1 METSVFLAV
10 LAAAALHALWNTQ
23 AKSGA
28 DRFLATMLVAIAC
41 GAIALPALPFV
52 PLPAA
57 AAWPWLLASG
67 VIHIGYFLYLARA
80 YQSGDLA
87 QVYPIARGTA
97 PLLVAVFGGGLL
109 AERLGGTAMAGLA
122 LLVPGLWLMAVR
134 GGRDLVRLSA
144 RPVLA
149 ALATAIFTAAY
160 TVVDGI
166 GVRASGHALSY
177 SLWLFAVMGVF
188 MLAVT
193 LYVRG
198 LAVVPQLLANW
209 KTGLGAGIMAVLAY
223 SIALWAMTQA
233 PVTQVAALR
242 ETSVLFAALFA
253 AVLLKEAL
261 TRWRIA
267 AIGLIVAGIVLLRL
281 G

>member
-28 DRFLATMLVAIAC
+28 DRFLSTMLVAIAS
-41 GAIALPALPFV
+41 GTISAPLLPFV

-97 PLLVAVFGGGLL
+97 PLLVAMFGAGLL
-109 AERLGGTAMAGLA
+109 AERLSGTATAGLA
-122 LLVPGLWLMAVR
+122 LLVPGLWLMAMR
-134 GGRDLVRLSA
+134 GGRDLARLSA

-177 SLWLFAVMGVF
+177 SLWLFAVMSVF

-209 KTGLGAGIMAVLAY
+209 KTGLGAGIMAVFAY

-253 AVLLKEAL
+253 ALLLREPL
-261 TRWRIA
+261 TPWRIA
-267 AIGLIVAGIVLLRL
+267 AMGLIVAGIVLLRL